1 MSTTA
6 TAAGTTATIVYRPLD
21 AALGDADALAELRA
35 IRARRAAGY
44 AHDLELAERADA
56 RARAERAR
64 AERDQAAARRRDRRG
79 SGRGRGLW
87 GLLPA

>member
-21 AALGDADALAELRA
+21 AALGDADALAQLRA

-56 RARAERAR
+56 RARAER
-64 AERDQAAARRRDRRG
+64 DQATARRRNRRG
-79 SGRGRGLW
+79 SGLW